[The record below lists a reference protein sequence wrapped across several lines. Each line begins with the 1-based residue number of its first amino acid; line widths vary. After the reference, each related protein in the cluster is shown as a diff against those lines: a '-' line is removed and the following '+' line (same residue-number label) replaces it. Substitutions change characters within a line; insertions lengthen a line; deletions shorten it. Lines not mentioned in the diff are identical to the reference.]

1 MKATTGSHANATD
14 RRAGRIGL
22 GVEIGKSIPGW
33 RRVVNPGLA
42 LATGEDGHVL
52 QREIPVNV
60 SSYIRGGGF
69 RGAADEL
76 SDVPIGDISLHPCR
90 APRSH
95 GAWMETVCSGCGS
108 Y

>member
-14 RRAGRIGL
+14 RRAGRHRPGSGDREIHPR
-22 GVEIGKSIPGW
+22 VEA
-33 RRVVNPGLA
+33 VVNLGSA

-52 QREIPVNV
+52 QREIPANV

-76 SDVPIGDISLHPCR
+76 SDVTIGDISLHPCR